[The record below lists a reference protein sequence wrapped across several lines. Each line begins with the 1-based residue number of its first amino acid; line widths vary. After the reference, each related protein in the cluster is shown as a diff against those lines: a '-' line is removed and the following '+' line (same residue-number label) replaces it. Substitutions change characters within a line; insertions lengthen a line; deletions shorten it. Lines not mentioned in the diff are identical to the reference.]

1 MEHVNNPNKLLN
13 KINFLLNKGGKVYL
27 STCVDCPSIDHIYHF
42 KSIGQVEQIIKK
54 SGFKILRRNILPVEN
69 KPMKEIVKNKI
80 TINYCALLKK

>member
-1 MEHVNNPNKLLN
+1 M
-13 KINFLLNKGGKVYL
+13 

-42 KSIGQVEQIIKK
+42 KSIGEIEQLIKK
-54 SGFKILRRNILPVEN
+54 SGFKIVRRNILPVEE